1 MGTRGIYGFYK
12 DGVDKLTY
20 NHLDS
25 YPSCLGASIVD
36 FIKTTS
42 IDELNQIFDKITL
55 VDGNSKPTEEQ
66 IKECIN
72 IEELYLSKNED
83 KNYDWYWLLR
93 NSQGDLNIYKG
104 NLKYMID
111 NKGFIKDSLFCEW
124 GYIINL
130 DDNILEI
137 YRGLITSRN
146 SRNNRYWTLKHNGY
160 CACEII
166 KTFPL
171 NNIPDNWLE
180 ILEPSEEG

>member
-20 NHLDS
+20 KHMDS
-25 YPSCLGASIVD
+25 YPSYLGAEIID

-42 IDELNQIFDKITL
+42 IEELNKIFDKIIL
-55 VDGNSKPTEEQ
+55 VNGDSKPTEEQ
-66 IKECIN
+66 IKEC
-72 IEELYLSKNED
+72 ED
-83 KNYDWYWLLR
+83 FTNLGVSNQSTSDWYCILR
-93 NSQGDLNIYKG
+93 NSQGDLNAYKG

-137 YRGLITSRN
+137 YRGLIRSRN

-180 ILEPSEEG
+180 ILEPSEEH